1 MKCQKQGKIATG
13 PDSDMSQRS
22 IVMRIL
28 KDQSGASAIEYG
40 LILAMI
46 SIALI
51 VSMRGLALGV
61 DAVWDT
67 VTSQVQ
73 KAIAATG
80 G

>member
-1 MKCQKQGKIATG
+1 
-13 PDSDMSQRS
+13 MSRRS

-61 DAVWDT
+61 IAAWDT
-67 VTSQVQ
+67 TTITAEAAV
-73 KAIAATG
+73 AATSS
-80 G
+80 